1 MSNKNYKRNGWN
13 EGGCSGRLVMEIIV
27 KYLGGGFLIT
37 IVITWVIMIWLL
49 NRVKDM
55 QETLDDIY
63 KNQSKLNYIYKT
75 LREVR
80 QRKIKDRE
88 G

>member
-1 MSNKNYKRNGWN
+1 
-13 EGGCSGRLVMEIIV
+13 MEIIV

-49 NRVKDM
+49 KRVKDM

>member
-1 MSNKNYKRNGWN
+1 MSNKNDKRDGWN
-13 EGGCSGRLVMEIIV
+13 ESSYSGRLVMEIIV

>member
-1 MSNKNYKRNGWN
+1 
-13 EGGCSGRLVMEIIV
+13 MEIII

-37 IVITWVIMIWLL
+37 IVITWAIMIRLL